1 MVDSGSHD
9 MRYIDHTTSGDAESL
24 RIAERPVPAVGPHEV
39 LIRVAYAGVN
49 RPDVLQRQG
58 RYNPPPDACPY
69 LGLEVSGTI
78 KRVGEAV
85 TRWRPGDKVCALT
98 HGGGYAEF
106 CINHESHCLPVPD
119 GLTLEQAAALPE
131 TYTTVWANLFANGP
145 VRSDRSILIHGGS
158 SGIGITA
165 IQLARAFGAR
175 VFTTV
180 GSAEKVA
187 FCQRLGVEDAIN
199 YRTQDYAEV
208 IARRTNGK
216 GVDVILDMV
225 GGSYVEKNLAALA
238 LEGTL
243 VQISFLEGSRMEI
256 DLAPIMLKRLTVT
269 GSTLRA
275 RSVENKAAL
284 LASMEKEVWPLLAAA
299 KCMPYID
306 RILPL
311 EEASQAHH
319 VMEEGSLIGK
329 VVLHVSG

>member
-1 MVDSGSHD
+1 
-9 MRYIDHTTSGDAESL
+9 MRYIDHITSADPDTL
-24 RIAERPVPAVGPHEV
+24 TIAERPVPAAGPHEV

-49 RPDVLQRQG
+49 RPDILQRQG

-78 KRVGEAV
+78 EQVGEAV
-85 TRWRPGDKVCALT
+85 TRWRVGDKVCALT

-106 CINHESHCLPVPD
+106 CVNHESHCLPVPE
-119 GLTLEQAAALPE
+119 GLSLEQAAALPE
-131 TYTTVWANLFANGP
+131 TYTTVWANLFVNNA
-145 VRSDRSILIHGGS
+145 VRAGRSVLIHGGT

-165 IQLARAFGAR
+165 IQLAQAFGAR
-175 VFTTV
+175 VFTTA
-180 GSAEKVA
+180 GSSDKLA
-187 FCQRLGVEDAIN
+187 FCQRLGVAAAIN
-199 YRTQDYAEV
+199 YRTQDFAEV
-208 IARRTNGK
+208 IAECTAGK

-225 GGSYVEKNLAALA
+225 GGGYVEKNLATLA

-275 RSVENKAAL
+275 RSVDNKAAL
-284 LASMEKEVWPLLAAA
+284 LASMEKQVWPLLASGR
-299 KCMPYID
+299 CLPHID

-311 EEASQAHH
+311 EEASKAHRA
-319 VMEEGSLIGK
+319 MEEGGLIGK
-329 VVLHVSG
+329 IVLRVTGS

>member
-1 MVDSGSHD
+1 MK
-9 MRYIDHTTSGDAESL
+9 YIDHTIDGTL
-24 RIAERPVPAVGPHEV
+24 RLAERPVPVPGPHEV

-78 KRVGEAV
+78 EKVGEAV

-106 CINHESHCLPVPD
+106 CVNHESHCLPVPQ
-119 GLTLEQAAALPE
+119 GLSLEQAAALPE
-131 TYTTVWANLFANGP
+131 TYATVWANLFVNGA
-145 VRSDRSILIHGGS
+145 VREGRSILVHGGS

-180 GSAEKVA
+180 GTPEKAA
-187 FCQRLGVEDAIN
+187 FCTQLGVEAAIN
-199 YRTQDYAEV
+199 YRTDDFGKV
-208 IARRTNGK
+208 IAERTDGK

-225 GGSYVEKNLAALA
+225 GGGYVERNLAALA

-243 VQISFLEGSRMEI
+243 VQISFLEGSRMDI

-284 LASMEKEVWPLLAAA
+284 LAGLEKQVWPLLAAG
-299 KCMPYID
+299 KCLPRVD
-306 RILPL
+306 RVLAL
-311 EEASQAHH
+311 EEAAEAHRL
-319 VMEEGSLIGK
+319 MEEGKLIGK
-329 VVLHVSG
+329 VVMRI